1 MTEFGSFSE
10 KKDDPLVKNLMN
22 AFTSLAAVEDTIGHG
37 DFDAISDL
45 DDAMHC
51 IANILTDV
59 SVKVYIDC
67 PYCDDGV
74 SRAIS
79 EEKFRC
85 YKCNRMFATERF
97 NETR

>member
-51 IANILTDV
+51 IANILEDLEIT
-59 SVKVYIDC
+59 VYKDC
-67 PYCDDGV
+67 PECDNGV
-74 SRAIS
+74 CRAIS
-79 EEKFRC
+79 EKKFQC
-85 YKCNRMFATERF
+85 YKCNKMFATERF
-97 NETR
+97 E